1 MASGSEPDARRLKPT
16 VAERAA
22 DFGAFLR
29 EQRAALA
36 GFLRRRL
43 PTEEDAEDVAQ
54 ESLIRMLRYGE
65 SQPPQ
70 AWKPL
75 LYRVATNAACDHA
88 RSRVSHHSS
97 EHVSLE
103 SEEIISQALQPEQA
117 AEREQ
122 ALSILGGAILQLSPR
137 CRQVFLLHRMEG
149 LTYGEIGT
157 RLGISES
164 MVQKYISRAIVTLSE
179 TGRAYVDDTLQPGPI
194 RKS

>member
-1 MASGSEPDARRLKPT
+1 VANGTSDADAPKLPT
-16 VAERAA
+16 AARAA
-22 DFGAFLR
+22 DFVAFLR

-54 ESLIRMLRYGE
+54 ESLMRMLRYRE

-75 LYRVATNAACDHA
+75 LYRVASNAAVDHA
-88 RSRVSHHSS
+88 RSRHNHRNS
-97 EHVSLE
+97 EHVSLDE
-103 SEEIISQALQPEQA
+103 ADLVSQAPQPEQI

-122 ALSILGGAILQLSPR
+122 ALSLLGGAILQLSPR

-149 LTYGEIGT
+149 LTYGEIGV

-164 MVQKYISRAIVTLSE
+164 MVQKYISRAIVALSE
-179 TGRAYVDDTLQPGPI
+179 VGRAYADDVSPALRQ
-194 RKS
+194 S